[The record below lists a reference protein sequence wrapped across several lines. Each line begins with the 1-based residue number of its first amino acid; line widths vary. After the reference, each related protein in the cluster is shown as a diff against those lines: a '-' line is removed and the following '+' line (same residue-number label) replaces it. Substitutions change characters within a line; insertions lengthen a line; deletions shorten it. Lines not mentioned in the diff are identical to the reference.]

1 MASGTI
7 TGNTSRYTRVDIAWW
22 SSPGNGGSTVTATVK
37 IVHSGR
43 FSYSASKS
51 CSVTINGVTKSSSTL
66 SCGRVSSAGT
76 FDAISN
82 SVWVPYTGDKTI
94 YISGNVNLSGVSSGG
109 GSLGNRDT
117 GGNAT
122 LDKIGS
128 RPSVPTVTGPK
139 AAIISETGGSILVTW
154 NKSSSYNGSG
164 AYDVEVSV
172 NGGNWTS
179 ITKNLGINTTS
190 YLYHY
195 NAGQG
200 NTYRFAVECL
210 NDVGGSGF
218 SFSDT
223 VTTNSLSAP
232 TIGEV
237 TTYNPYVTPALTVDL
252 SGGGQSNGQPIARL
266 SAIHFNGRSIFEMS
280 YDADNLNNTSQSMV
294 FPADE
299 FAKLIGPNAYSSDKF
314 QVVAWNQNAN
324 GTRSGYANKWFTVN
338 LNSDGGAVPTIAAP
352 TLSGG
357 AFNNP
362 STCFIEG
369 ISTLGVSSPDAVV
382 RRAPSETTVTYS
394 ISCTGMSTQNGQT
407 ASFANLP
414 SGTKTITVTATDSR
428 GLSATATTTCIVQ
441 SYFPPS
447 IKSIR
452 GERLT
457 DPNTSAK
464 VIYTISYSPIYAN
477 GTSGTDLNTI
487 STQQYKINNLG
498 DWNNYTSGTVIT
510 DLSTERSYMVFVRVA
525 DKLKSTAYS
534 ETSVLIPTIKSGLA
548 IRKHGIGIGVIPKEE
563 FALDVGGKARFES
576 DVVYVAG
583 GRDRTP
589 VTMLT
594 GSTSGDGIKIEAG
607 GTVVVGSGTS
617 PTKFISG
624 SGLNATT
631 KTTYIT
637 SDNNIKFET
646 NLGDIYDNRREFT
659 MTANGQ
665 MIIPSHLNL
674 GGRLKLPT
682 TVGSWDI
689 GIPPTSETLSM
700 SYINGSGVKGSL
712 GIDVLADTETISMS
726 YINDSGVVTSET
738 AKLKVNMPLEAPSFN
753 GYVFDFMTQN
763 QTDTWVLV
771 KKEEKIQHLWIGW
784 SPWYSC
790 GTNACGVTLKYR
802 YNEALRLCELNWDGL
817 VNSTIGGNTMGFM
830 WTGFPADKKPH
841 GNMFIHATNSAADA
855 GLVIRYYP
863 ITNDVTQGNFTLTS
877 LRNNINDVYT
887 CGFYMYSY
895 ANKK

>member
-7 TGNTSRYTRVDIAWW
+7 TGNTSKYTRVDISWW

-37 IVHSGR
+37 IVHTAR
-43 FSYSASKS
+43 FNYSASKS

-76 FDAISN
+76 YDAISN
-82 SVWVPYTGDKTI
+82 SVWVPYTGNKTI
-94 YISGNVNLSGVSSGG
+94 YISGNVNLSGVSSSG
-109 GSLGNRDT
+109 GSLGNRTT

-128 RPSVPTVTGPK
+128 KPSVPTVTGPK
-139 AAIISETGGSILVTW
+139 AAIISETGGSIRVTW

-164 AYDVEVSV
+164 NYDLEVSI

-179 ITKNLGINTTS
+179 ITKNIGINTTS
-190 YLYHY
+190 YDYHY

-232 TIGEV
+232 SIGDV
-237 TTYNPYVTPALTVDL
+237 TTYNPYVSPSLTVDL

-266 SAIHFNGRSIFEMS
+266 SAIHFNGRPIFETS
-280 YDADNLNNTSQSMV
+280 YNPNNLNNKSQSMTY
-294 FPADE
+294 PADE

-314 QVVAWNQNAN
+314 QIVAWNQNAN

-369 ISTLGVSSPDAVV
+369 VSTLGVSSPNAVV
-382 RRAPSETTVTYS
+382 RRAPSETTVSYS

-447 IKSIR
+447 IKSIK

-457 DPNTSAK
+457 SPNTSAK
-464 VIYTISYSPIYAN
+464 VTYTISYSPIYAN
-477 GTSGTDLNTI
+477 GKNGTDLNTI

-498 DWNNYTSGTVIT
+498 DWNNCTSGTVIT
-510 DLSTERSYMVFVRVA
+510 NLNTERSYMIFVRVA
-525 DKLKSTAYS
+525 DKLKNTAYS

-637 SDNNIKFET
+637 SDNDIKFET

-659 MTANGQ
+659 MKANGQ

-674 GGRLKLPT
+674 GGKLKIPT

-689 GIPPTSETLSM
+689 GVSPNSETLSM
-700 SYINGSGVKGSL
+700 SYINGSGIKGSL
-712 GIDVLADTETISMS
+712 GINVSAETETISMS
-726 YINDSGVVTSET
+726 YINDSGTTAPET
-738 AKLKVNMPLEAPSFN
+738 AKLKVNMPLEAQSFN
-753 GYVFDFMTQN
+753 GYVIDIETQN
-763 QTDTWVLV
+763 QIDTWVLV
-771 KKEEKIQHLWIGW
+771 MKKEKIQHLWIGW
-784 SPWYSC
+784 SPWFSC
-790 GTNACGVTLKYR
+790 GKNACGVKLQYR
-802 YNEALRLCELNWDGL
+802 YNEALRLCELNWDGV

-830 WTGFPADKKPH
+830 WNGFPADKTPA
-841 GNMFIHATNSAADA
+841 GNMFIPIPNTAADA

-863 ITNDVTQGNFTLTS
+863 ITNDVTAGHFTLTS
-877 LRNNINDVYT
+877 LRNNINDVYI

-895 ANKK
+895 ANK

>member
-37 IVHSGR
+37 IVHSER
-43 FSYSASKS
+43 FNYNASKS

-76 FDAISN
+76 YDAISN

-109 GSLGNRDT
+109 GNLGNRNT

-164 AYDVEVSV
+164 AYDLEISI

-190 YLYHY
+190 YHYHY

-237 TTYNPYVTPALTVDL
+237 TTYNPYVTPALIVDL

-266 SAIHFNGRSIFEMS
+266 SAIHFNGKPIFEMS
-280 YDADNLNNTSQSMV
+280 YDADNLNNTSQSMAY
-294 FPADE
+294 PADE

-314 QVVAWNQNAN
+314 QIVAWNQNAN
-324 GTRSGYANKWFTVN
+324 GTRSGYTNKWFTVN
-338 LNSDGGAVPTIAAP
+338 LNSDGGAVPTIAVP

-369 ISTLGVSSPDAVV
+369 VSTLGVSSPDAVV
-382 RRAPSETTVTYS
+382 RRAPSETTVSYS
-394 ISCTGMSTQNGQT
+394 ISCTGMPTQNGQT
-407 ASFANLP
+407 ASFADLP

-510 DLSTERSYMVFVRVA
+510 DLSTERSYMVLVRVA

-594 GSTSGDGIKIEAG
+594 GSASGDGIKIEAG

-637 SDNNIKFET
+637 SDKAIIFET

-674 GGRLKLPT
+674 GGRLKIPT

-689 GIPPTSETLSM
+689 GVPPTSETLSM
-700 SYINGSGVKGSL
+700 SYINGSGIKGSL

-726 YINDSGVVTSET
+726 YINDSGAVTPET

-784 SPWYSC
+784 SSWQSC

-802 YNEALRLCELNWDGL
+802 YNEALRLCEINWDGV
-817 VNSTIGGNTMGFM
+817 VNAPIGGNTMGYM
-830 WTGFPADKKPH
+830 WTGFPADKTPP
-841 GNMFIHATNSAADA
+841 GNMFVPIPNSAADA

-863 ITNDVTQGNFTLTS
+863 STNDITQGNFTLTS
-877 LRNNINDVYT
+877 LKNTVNDVYI

-895 ANKK
+895 ANKG